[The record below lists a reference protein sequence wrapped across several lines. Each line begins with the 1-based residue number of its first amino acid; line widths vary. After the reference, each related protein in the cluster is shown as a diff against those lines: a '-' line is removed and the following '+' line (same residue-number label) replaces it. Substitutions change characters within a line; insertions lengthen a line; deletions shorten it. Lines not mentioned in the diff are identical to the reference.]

1 MITLLQNAYQKFKWV
16 RVGAG
21 VGLLACSILLS
32 ILTDGFPLWVWQRLW
47 QALPVLPSLFATK
60 GTGALPIL
68 LGLLLHALAV
78 LILWSALI
86 LLWILLLRDWYTE
99 LRQHRHFRQDIAEA
113 RLLAKRM
120 ILRERQKER
129 KADATTH
136 IFPVN
141 RGNIHSTKWV
151 WKKPPV
157 MPGERFVV
165 ESNSFAPQDVPPL
178 AAEPEFHGN
187 IARWQEM
194 SLPVSPKR
202 QRLHLIPF
210 ASNEHEQHGV
220 EDNPVPHPRLVPEQ
234 EEQHTS
240 DHSRHTDELS
250 SLATF
255 LTTVEE
261 RYTPEALRLTVG
273 MKSDPGIVRRTMP
286 NEDNLLAL
294 QGIHL
299 MNNTPFPVGLF
310 VIADGMGGH
319 AHGREASRL
328 AIQAVGDVVSPVLL
342 RPNAEEELYAELLK
356 DGVQRANFAIY
367 QRNRQQKHMMGT
379 TLTAAIVFGSSV
391 HIVNVGDSRVYLY
404 QRTSGLSQITRDHSI
419 VARLVEKG
427 IITPDTIYTH
437 PRRNQIYRCLGE
449 NPTVELDSFKVSLQ
463 ADDMLLLCSDGLWEM
478 VYDSVIEDIMR
489 SSAPDASHISGLLLK
504 MALEN
509 GGEDNVSVIAVCA
522 TKA

>member
-1 MITLLQNAYQKFKWV
+1 MITPLQNAYQKFKWV

-32 ILTDGFPLWVWQRLW
+32 ISTGGFPPWAWQLLW
-47 QALPVLPSLFATK
+47 QALPVLPYLFATK
-60 GTGALPIL
+60 GTGALLIL

-78 LILWSALI
+78 LILWSALL
-86 LLWILLLRDWYTE
+86 LLWVLLLRDWYTE
-99 LRQHRHFRQDIAEA
+99 LRRHRHFMQDIAEA

-136 IFPVN
+136 LFP
-141 RGNIHSTKWV
+141 GNKGNLHGTKWV

-157 MPGERFVV
+157 MPAERFVV
-165 ESNSFAPQDVPPL
+165 DSNSFEPQDVPPL
-178 AAEPEFHGN
+178 PESHSKV
-187 IARWQEM
+187 ALWQEM

-210 ASNEHEQHGV
+210 LSNEHEQHGA
-220 EDNPVPHPRLVPEQ
+220 EDNPVPHPHLAPEQ
-234 EEQHTS
+234 EEQHIS

-255 LTTVEE
+255 LATVEE
-261 RYTPEALRLTVG
+261 RHTPEALRLTVG
-273 MKSDPGIVRRTMP
+273 MKSDPGIVRRATP
-286 NEDNLLAL
+286 NEDNLLVL
-294 QGIHL
+294 QGMHL
-299 MNNTPFPVGLF
+299 TNNTPFPVGLF

-328 AIQAVGDVVSPVLL
+328 AIQTVGDVVSPVLL

-367 QRNRQQKHMMGT
+367 QRNRQQTHMMGT
-379 TLTAAIVFGSSV
+379 TLTAALVFGTSV

-427 IITPDTIYTH
+427 IITSDTIYTH

-463 ADDMLLLCSDGLWEM
+463 ADNVLLLCSDGLWEM
-478 VYDSVIEDIMR
+478 IHDSVIEDIMR
-489 SSAPDASHISGLLLK
+489 SSTPDASHISELLLK

-522 TKA
+522 TEA